1 MVMLNNYHFP
11 IPLYS
16 TCTVWREPRGHKDG
30 GLKEEKAREKG
41 EKMEGG
47 REKVAL
53 RGRVGDACERE
64 RYECVRGRMKSDAV
78 NKLIIGQ
85 SRWPSR

>member
-1 MVMLNNYHFP
+1 
-11 IPLYS
+11 
-16 TCTVWREPRGHKDG
+16 
-30 GLKEEKAREKG
+30 
-41 EKMEGG
+41 MEGG